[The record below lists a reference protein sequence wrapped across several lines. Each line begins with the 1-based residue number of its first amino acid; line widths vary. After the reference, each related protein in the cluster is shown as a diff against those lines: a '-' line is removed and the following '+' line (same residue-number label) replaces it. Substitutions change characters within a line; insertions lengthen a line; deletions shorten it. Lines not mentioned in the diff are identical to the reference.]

1 MKFSACVPM
10 GTERERF
17 PIMKKLGFNHAEPAF
32 SAMYGA
38 TEEQVD
44 DFIAAMNEYGITCPT
59 ANGMFIEEIKLL
71 EGKESYSKVGEYLD
85 FVFSRAKKF
94 GVQIGILGS
103 GSARTIPEGM
113 SKEEANERFCALLTD
128 VVSPYAKK
136 YDIIVGIE
144 ELRAQECNFIN
155 SCREAMEIIRAVN
168 LPNIKL
174 LVDYFH
180 AILGGDTLEQIAT
193 YKDDIVHVH
202 LASPINKRSVP
213 RENDLED
220 CRAFFAMLNNI
231 GYKGVVSLE
240 GSYYNDFE
248 SDITLAIDVMKRAL

>member
-10 GTERERF
+10 STERERF
-17 PIMKKLGFNHAEPAF
+17 PIMKKLGFDYAEPAF

-38 TEEQVD
+38 TDEQIN
-44 DFIAAMNEYGITCPT
+44 DFIAAMREYDIACPA
-59 ANGMFIEEIKLL
+59 ANGMFIEDVKLL

-85 FVFSRAKKF
+85 LVFSRAKKF
-94 GVQIGILGS
+94 GVQVGILGS
-103 GSARTIPEGM
+103 GSARKIPDGM

-136 YDIIVGIE
+136 YDIMVGIE
-144 ELRAQECNFIN
+144 ELRASECNFIN
-155 SCREAMEIIRAVN
+155 SCKEAMEIIRTVN

-180 AILGGDTLEQIAT
+180 AILGGDTLEEIAT

-202 LASPINKRSVP
+202 LASPINDRSVP

-220 CRAFFAMLNNI
+220 CRAFFAMLDKI
-231 GYKGVVSLE
+231 GYKGLVSLE
-240 GSYYNDFE
+240 GRYYNDFE
-248 SDITLAIDVMKRAL
+248 PDITLAADVMKRAL